1 MRLDALLVKNGLAQ
15 SRERAKNLIKDGGVL
30 IYPVKSAEG
39 GAEQF
44 NRVNGK
50 IATKPTQQVDEN
62 SKIEIIKNDIPWV
75 SRAGLKLEH
84 ALSHWDINVK
94 NKVCA
99 DFGAC
104 TGGFTEVL
112 LENGAEKVYSIDV
125 GSGQLAEKLRS
136 DERVINMEN
145 THIKNLSKENF
156 SELLD
161 FICIDVSFISL
172 SHILPKAAEL
182 VSAEGEI
189 VTLIKPQFEVGKKNI
204 KKGIVKEENLHEEVI
219 EKIKKLSEDLGFEI
233 LGITDSPILGGKG
246 NKEFLIRLRKGS

>member
-15 SRERAKNLIKDGGVL
+15 SRERAKNLIANGGVL
-30 IYPVKSAEG
+30 ID
-39 GAEQF
+39 
-44 NRVNGK
+44 GK

>member
-15 SRERAKNLIKDGGVL
+15 SRERAKNLIANGGVL
-30 IYPVKSAEG
+30 ID
-39 GAEQF
+39 
-44 NRVNGK
+44 GK

-112 LENGAEKVYSIDV
+112 LENGASKVYSIDV

>member
-39 GAEQF
+39 GTEQF

-62 SKIEIIKNDIPWV
+62 SKIEIIKQDIPWV

-84 ALSHWDINVK
+84 ALEHWNIDVK
-94 NKVCA
+94 NKICA

-104 TGGFTEVL
+104 TGGFAQVL
-112 LENGAEKVYSIDV
+112 LENKAEKVYSVDV

-136 DERVINMEN
+136 DERVVNMEN

-182 VSAEGEI
+182 ISTKGEI
-189 VTLIKPQFEVGKKNI
+189 VTLIKPQFEVGKKHI
-204 KKGIVKEENLHEEVI
+204 KKGIVNKENLHEEVI
-219 EKIKKLSEDLGFEI
+219 EKIKNLSKDLGFEI
-233 LGITDSPILGGKG
+233 IGITDSPILGGKG
-246 NKEFLIRLRKGS
+246 KKEFLMYLKCR